1 MYVSTYQL
9 IEKENKES
17 VTEYILLSG
26 NVLYG
31 KLFLSLFAIC
41 LKHFDFTLMPTTGLK
56 ELYIDPRTDFGF
68 KYLFGTPMNKDLLI
82 DFLNAVFHGTHTIT
96 DLTYLNGE
104 QLGLRKEDRR
114 AIFDVY
120 CETASGE
127 KLIVEMQNVFQQ
139 FFKDRSVYYATFP
152 IREQAQRGEWDFRL
166 EAVYTVGILNFVFDE
181 DKDSPNYYHH
191 EVKLMDVNTKKVF
204 YDKLTFFYL
213 ELPKF
218 TKTEQELDTLFEKW
232 VFVLKNL
239 SRLLERPAALQDRVF
254 NRLFEAASIARFT
267 PKQLREYEDS
277 VKAYR
282 DIVNAVN
289 TARNEGVEK
298 GLEKGRQEGREE
310 GLAEGLE
317 KGREEERLSIARSLK
332 QFNTPVDVIVKT
344 TGLTPEQ
351 INAL

>member
-1 MYVSTYQL
+1 MSAS
-9 IEKENKES
+9 E
-17 VTEYILLSG
+17 
-26 NVLYG
+26 
-31 KLFLSLFAIC
+31 
-41 LKHFDFTLMPTTGLK
+41 LK

-68 KYLFGTPMNKDLLI
+68 KFLFGTPMNKDLLI
-82 DFLNAVFHGTHTIT
+82 GFLNALFHGTHTIT

-104 QLGLRKEDRR
+104 QLGIHKEGRR

-120 CETASGE
+120 CEAENGE
-127 KLIVEMQNVFQQ
+127 KFIVEMQNVFQQ
-139 FFKDRSVYYATFP
+139 FFKDRSVYYSTFP
-152 IREQAQRGEWDFRL
+152 IREQAQRGEWDYRL

-181 DKDSPNYYHH
+181 DKNSKDYYHH

-204 YDKLTFFYL
+204 YDKLTFIYL

-218 TKTEQELDTLFEKW
+218 TKTEHELETLFEKW

-239 SRLLERPAALQDRVF
+239 SRLLERPAALQERVF

-289 TARNEGVEK
+289 TARI
-298 GLEKGRQEGREE
+298 EGREE
-310 GLAEGLE
+310 GREEGWE
-317 KGREEERLSIARSLK
+317 KGREDGLEEGIAKGERKKQIEIARQMRTDGIPMDAILK
-332 QFNTPVDVIVKT
+332 Y
-344 TGLTPEQ
+344 TGLSEQ
-351 INAL
+351 DINEL